1 MGSAGTEPDRG
12 VPNHQ
17 DPAPH
22 TRRTPFDRRG
32 LRDRIGTVTLADEHT
47 LRRRLDKLGRS
58 PAADKI
64 AGLERAVT
72 AAEKRIA
79 ARRAAVPVLEFPP
92 ELPVS
97 DAREEIA
104 AAIAAHQ
111 VVVIAGETGSGKT
124 TQLPKI
130 CLELGRGVR
139 GAIGHTQPRRIA
151 ASSVARRIA
160 EETHT
165 DIGDAIGYSV
175 RFSDRSGADT
185 LVKVMTDGILL
196 REIASDPMLRHYD
209 TLIIDEAHERSL
221 NIDFILGYLHRLLP
235 RRPDLKVIITS
246 ATIEP
251 DRFARH
257 FTTATT
263 QVPVLEVSGR
273 TYPVE
278 VRYRPLSLRDGAD
291 SGSEEGGGEHAD
303 LDLFQGIDAAIGE
316 LWGAHGR
323 GDILV
328 FLPTERDIREA
339 AATLSRRVAAGAEVV
354 PLYARLSIADQHKV
368 FAPSDGRRIVLS
380 TNVAETSLTVPGI
393 RYVIDSGTARIS
405 RYATRTKVLRLPV
418 EPVSQAS
425 ARQRAGRCGRV
436 APGVCIRLYSET
448 DFDSRPAFTDPEI
461 LRANLASV
469 ILQMASL
476 RLGDVAEFPFV
487 QPPDAR
493 SVRDGMAVLTEL
505 GAIVPAGKTPGD
517 DKGTG
522 DGKGP
527 EDGKRSGDDRSTR
540 DGTDTGEESRGPRLT
555 KVGRSMAR
563 IPVDPRI
570 ARMLVG
576 AHEEG
581 CLDHVLVI
589 AAALSIPDVRERP
602 AEHRE
607 AADASHR
614 RFVVPGSD
622 FLGYLALWRHLTEQR
637 KQLSGNQFRRTCE
650 REFLHYLRIRE
661 WQDLHRQL
669 RGIVDD
675 LGWGIPETEQNPD
688 AIHRA
693 ILAGLLGN
701 IAARNTE
708 GREFTGARNTTLL
721 IFPGSP
727 LSKKP
732 PAFMMAAEI
741 IETSRLFAHTVASI
755 DPLWA
760 ERLAGDL
767 VKRTYSEPHWSNKR
781 GAAMAYE
788 RVTLYGV
795 PLVAKRRVDYGPVD
809 PVTAR
814 DLFLRHALVEG
825 DWHTDHAFFQ
835 RNRALLEEAADV
847 EHRARRRDVVISEDQ
862 LFEFYDQRVPAEVT
876 SARHFDS
883 WWKTARR
890 ATPELLDLTPEDVA
904 ADIAVA
910 DTDYPGIWAQG
921 DTRLELRYR
930 FEPGAADDGVTVV
943 IPAPL
948 LPHIR
953 NAGFD
958 WLVPGM
964 REELATE
971 LVKTLPKQLRKTMA
985 PAQRFAS
992 LALSRLKPRSEPLT
1006 RGLARELAEITR
1018 HRVRPEDFDT
1028 DRIPAHLRMHFALA
1042 DPAGKITARADSLA
1056 ELSGATASP
1065 AATSS
1070 TARHTRWTADGIGT
1084 LAASETVRVA
1094 GQQLTRYPTLRV
1106 VGDPGSPDGV
1116 EVTTAASSDEAAR
1129 LHLPA
1134 VIVLLDAAIAPLS
1147 AKASSGLDP
1156 AGRLALSQNPYRESA
1171 QLFAD
1176 CTRRAIRDL
1185 VPADAA
1191 LAVRD
1196 PAAFEKLVSGLR
1208 SQVIAAAPDYLRL
1221 AVDALREVAP
1231 LRREMDTH
1239 SGQVPA
1245 DDVAEQLENLIFDGF
1260 VLATPRTHLEDLP
1273 RYLAAARSRLEQ
1285 LPGSATRDHDAMAS
1299 VDRVIARWNQRLDQV
1314 PAPRRDRVNEQA
1326 HWMVEELRVGLFA
1339 QRLGTRYP
1347 VSEKRALRT
1356 LDRLG

>member
-12 VPNHQ
+12 VPNRE

-22 TRRTPFDRRG
+22 TRHTQFDRRG
-32 LRDRIGTVTLADEHT
+32 FRDRIGAVTLADEHS
-47 LRRRLDKLGRS
+47 LRRRLDRLGRS
-58 PAADKI
+58 PAPEKV

-72 AAEKRIA
+72 AAEKRLA

-97 DAREEIA
+97 DARDEIA

-160 EETHT
+160 DETHT
-165 DIGDAIGYSV
+165 SIGDAIGYSV

-263 QVPVLEVSGR
+263 EVPVLEVSGR

-278 VRYRPLSLRDGAD
+278 VRYRPLTLRDGAD

-339 AATLSRRVAAGAEVV
+339 ASTLSRRVATGAEVV

-368 FAPSDGRRIVLS
+368 FTPSDGRRIVLS

-436 APGVCIRLYSET
+436 APGVCIRLYSED
-448 DFDSRPAFTDPEI
+448 DFDARPAFTDPEI

-476 RLGDVAEFPFV
+476 RLGDIAAFPFV

-505 GAIVPAGKTPGD
+505 GAIVPADRGSGD
-517 DKGTG
+517 DKG
-522 DGKGP
+522 
-527 EDGKRSGDDRSTR
+527 SGD
-540 DGTDTGEESRGPRLT
+540 EVSRGPRLT
-555 KVGRSMAR
+555 TVGRSMAR

-614 RFVVPGSD
+614 RFVVPGSE
-622 FLGYLALWRHLTEQR
+622 FLGYLALWRHLNEQR

-675 LGWGIPETEQNPD
+675 LGWEIPETEQNPD

-708 GREFTGARNTTLL
+708 GREYTGARNTTLL

-795 PLVAKRRVDYGPVD
+795 PLVARRRVDYGPVD

-825 DWHTDHAFFQ
+825 DWHTNHGFFQ
-835 RNRALLEEAADV
+835 RNRTLLDEAADV

-883 WWKTARR
+883 WWKAARR
-890 ATPELLDLTPEDVA
+890 ATPDLLDLTPADVA
-904 ADIAVA
+904 ADVSVA
-910 DTDYPGIWAQG
+910 DTDYPGVWAQG

-985 PAQRFAS
+985 PAQRFAT
-992 LALSRLKPRSEPLT
+992 LALSRLKPRSEPLV

-1018 HRVRPEDFDT
+1018 HRVRPEDFDI
-1028 DRIPAHLRMHFALA
+1028 DRVPAHLRMHFALA
-1042 DPAGKITARADSLA
+1042 DPTGKITARADSLA
-1056 ELSGATASP
+1056 ELSGATPSP
-1065 AATSS
+1065 AAI
-1070 TARHTRWTADGIGT
+1070 APAVRHTRWTADGIGT
-1084 LAASETVRVA
+1084 LAVDETVRVA

-1106 VGDPGSPDGV
+1106 AGDPARPHGV
-1116 EVTTAASSDEAAR
+1116 EVTAAASTDEAAR

-1134 VIVLLDAAIAPLS
+1134 VITLLDAAIPPLS

-1185 VPADAA
+1185 VSADAA

-1196 PAAFEKLVSGLR
+1196 PAAFEKMVATLR
-1208 SQVIAAAPDYLRL
+1208 PRVTAVAPEYLRL

-1231 LRREMDTH
+1231 LRRVMDTH

-1260 VLATPRTHLEDLP
+1260 VLATPHTHLEDLP

-1285 LPGSATRDHDAMAS
+1285 LPASAARDHDAMAS
-1299 VDRVIARWNQRLDQV
+1299 VDRVIARWNQRLEQV
-1314 PAPRRDRVNEQA
+1314 PEPRRDRVNEQA